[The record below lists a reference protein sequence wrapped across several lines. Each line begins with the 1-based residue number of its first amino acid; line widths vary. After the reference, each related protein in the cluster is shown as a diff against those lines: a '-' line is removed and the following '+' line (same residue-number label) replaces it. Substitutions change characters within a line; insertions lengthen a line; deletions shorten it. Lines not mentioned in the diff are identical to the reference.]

1 MTITRSGET
10 ISSPWSIRSKGEAL
24 TIGKNKIREGA
35 GSHRQRATTSF
46 EYNFLVAVT
55 LLLLAVGVV
64 MVFSASWASA
74 YFNSGDAG
82 QPAAAQAGAAAGSG
96 PETGYLPA
104 AATDSCAQGGCKG
117 DSYQYLWRE
126 LFFAGLGLVLMFG
139 LARYDFT
146 RLRKIAPALMVVC
159 LGLLLLVFVPGFS
172 STSKGATRWIGFG
185 TMTFQPSELTKLGV
199 VLFLATMMYKR
210 PRLLHD
216 IKSLGPLLGLPLL
229 AGFLILLQPDMGTA
243 ITIGLTVTMMLIIG
257 GIRLKDMAI
266 MGGAAA
272 ALGTI
277 YVAIEPYRM
286 ARMTAFIN
294 PWADASESGFQ
305 IIQAMVAMGSGGLF
319 GVGVGQSIQKFNYL
333 PEAHTDMILAIIGE
347 ELGLVGILGVV
358 ILYVALA
365 YAGFRIALK
374 CDNLFGKYLAAGITS
389 LLVSQAAVNLC
400 AVTGLL
406 PLTGIPLPI
415 ISYGGSSLVV
425 ILSGIGIMLN
435 IAVNPRG
442 KIATVPERKHR
453 ATAGSD
459 SRGRDGRPSR
469 AGAGYR
475 RRAEG

>member
-1 MTITRSGET
+1 MNGT
-10 ISSPWSIRSKGEAL
+10 
-24 TIGKNKIREGA
+24 
-35 GSHRQRATTSF
+35 GSHRQRATASF

-55 LLLLAVGVV
+55 LFLLAVGVV

-74 YFNSGDAG
+74 YFNSGAAP
-82 QPAAAQAGAAAGSG
+82 QPVTTQTQADAAAGSG

-104 AATDSCAQGGCKG
+104 QSTDSCAQGGCKG

-126 LFFAGLGLVLMFG
+126 LIFGGVGLLLMFG
-139 LARYDFT
+139 LAHYDFT

-172 STSKGATRWIGFG
+172 SASKGASRWIGFG
-185 TMTFQPSELTKLGV
+185 PLTFQPSELTKLGV
-199 VLFLATMMYKR
+199 VIFLATMMYKR
-210 PRLLHD
+210 PRLLYS

-229 AGFLILLQPDMGTA
+229 ASILILRQPDMGTA
-243 ITIGLTVTMMLIIG
+243 ITIVLTVTMMLIIG

-266 MGGAAA
+266 MGGIAATA
-272 ALGTI
+272 GSL

-294 PWADASESGFQ
+294 PWADASASGFQ

-319 GVGVGQSIQKFNYL
+319 GVGIGQSIQKFNYL

-347 ELGLVGILGVV
+347 EVGLLGILGVV
-358 ILYVALA
+358 LLYVALA
-365 YAGFRIALK
+365 YVGFRIALK

-425 ILSGIGIMLN
+425 ILSGIGILLN

-442 KIATVPERKHR
+442 KIATVPERKNR
-453 ATAGSD
+453 AAADSD

-475 RRAEG
+475 RRAQG